1 MKKSPSNKE
10 DRHMVAIPDIYYKK
24 IAEFCE
30 PHSFII
36 GKWIGKICVIHINA
50 ELSGSYK
57 K

>member
-1 MKKSPSNKE
+1 
-10 DRHMVAIPDIYYKK
+10 MVAIPDIYYKK
-24 IAEFCE
+24 IVEFCE

-36 GKWIGKICVIHINA
+36 GKWIGKICVMHINA